1 MVDCR
6 YRTVLLPSSLALG
19 DWWWFG
25 VTFHLDKACGDVG
38 MGLRFLAVLAIAWG
52 NRALLACPMVSSA
65 AS

>member
-6 YRTVLLPSSLALG
+6 YRTVLLPSSPALG

-25 VTFHLDKACGDVG
+25 VTFRRDEAFGFGDVG
-38 MGLRFLAVLAIAWG
+38 MGLRFLAG
-52 NRALLACPMVSSA
+52 DRALLACPMVPSA

>member
-6 YRTVLLPSSLALG
+6 YRLVLLPSSPALG
-19 DWWWFG
+19 YGFG
-25 VTFHLDKACGDVG
+25 VTFRLDKACGDVG

-52 NRALLACPMVSSA
+52 NRALLACPMFSSV